1 MTEGPKKSTTRK
13 YTFILTEGSELV
25 AQNKPTPTN
34 LIFYGPPGTGKTYHT
49 AREAVALCDGKD
61 AYPNSKDGRAALM
74 ARYNELM
81 AEKRISFVTFH
92 QSYDY
97 ETFVEG
103 LRPEIGE
110 DESSSAGFRLMPTP
124 GLFREICALA
134 DQARTQPRAQTD
146 ASALQLSQKRFW
158 KMGQGTIGTEDDVY
172 EDARDN
178 GYIALGWGGTIDW
191 SADRFSSF
199 NAIHD
204 EWIKQNPGI

>member
-1 MTEGPKKSTTRK
+1 
-13 YTFILTEGSELV
+13 
-25 AQNKPTPTN
+25 
-34 LIFYGPPGTGKTYHT
+34 
-49 AREAVALCDGKD
+49 
-61 AYPNSKDGRAALM
+61 M

-178 GYIALGWGGTIDW
+178 GYIALGWVG
-191 SADRFSSF
+191 
-199 NAIHD
+199 
-204 EWIKQNPGI
+204 P

>member
-1 MTEGPKKSTTRK
+1 
-13 YTFILTEGSELV
+13 
-25 AQNKPTPTN
+25 
-34 LIFYGPPGTGKTYHT
+34 
-49 AREAVALCDGKD
+49 
-61 AYPNSKDGRAALM
+61 M

-124 GLFREICALA
+124 GLFRENLCPLPIRPEHNPVHR
-134 DQARTQPRAQTD
+134 QMPRHCNYPRN
-146 ASALQLSQKRFW
+146 ASGKW
-158 KMGQGTIGTEDDVY
+158 GKGTIGTEDDVY

-204 EWIKQNPGI
+204 EWIKQNPGNLTPSNWTQTYPFRCEMKPGDIVIVPYGNTAFRAIAEITGDYYFVPEAEGYYAHRRPVSLATDP